1 MGGDAMKGRLVYEQH
16 VTGQCVRCHD
26 AGGEKNQVGPV
37 LKGIGKR
44 FNREYL
50 LRSLVE
56 PSANITEGFAVTVAE
71 MNDGQT
77 FVGRTQKQTDKALS
91 LILVDGKLMELK
103 TASIKKLTSTEASAM
118 PPMGTILS
126 PHETRDLVAYLSTL

>member
-1 MGGDAMKGRLVYEQH
+1 
-16 VTGQCVRCHD
+16 
-26 AGGEKNQVGPV
+26 
-37 LKGIGKR
+37 
-44 FNREYL
+44 
-50 LRSLVE
+50 
-56 PSANITEGFAVTVAE
+56 